1 MGRSAGG
8 GGGGF
13 SGGSGGFSGGS
24 RSSGGFSGGNRSG
37 GRSAGSGGFGGLGGL
52 GGFGGSRSSGPS
64 GGFGNGGGMGGFH
77 LPTILPIP
85 INMRGG
91 SGGSGGG
98 GRGTSGGGCGG
109 CLAGVILVIVLL
121 VVLSMVGSCMVCTPS
136 VGGAP
141 VSTSSSSSSSEVT
154 ASTVERTKIS
164 TANNGQE
171 EGYYTDVDGDWIKN
185 PGELETGL
193 KQFFKDTGVQPYVYI
208 LPNGQT
214 TSTSELGQMA
224 ERLYDELFDDETHFL
239 LVFCDNGQG
248 GYNCGYCVGS
258 AAKTVMDPEAI
269 KILGDYLDRNYNDL
283 SLSEEEIFSN
293 TFAQTGERIMHVEQ
307 SPVPWI
313 VGGVVVVVIAGVVVF
328 LVKKRADAKAQELK
342 HKEAVLNTPLE
353 KFGDGDVEDLA
364 KKYDDLSDTY
374 DRMKK

>member
-8 GGGGF
+8 GGGF
-13 SGGSGGFSGGS
+13 SGGGFGGSSGGFSGGG

-37 GRSAGSGGFGGLGGL
+37 GRSAGSGGFGGFGGIPNGSGGSSGGHI
-52 GGFGGSRSSGPS
+52 GGF
-64 GGFGNGGGMGGFH
+64 GGFH

-85 INMRGG
+85 MNMRGSGG

-98 GRGTSGGGCGG
+98 GRGSGGGAGCAG
-109 CLAGVILVIVLL
+109 CLTAVVLAVILL
-121 VVLSMVGSCMVCTPS
+121 VVLSMVGSCVVCAPS
-136 VGGAP
+136 GASAP
-141 VSTSSSSSSSEVT
+141 AVSSSSSNVT

-164 TANNGQE
+164 TSNNGQE

-185 PGELETGL
+185 PGKLEAGL
-193 KQFFKDTGVQPYVYI
+193 KQFFKDTGVQPYVYV

-214 TSTSELGQMA
+214 TSTQELGQMA
-224 ERLYDELFDDETHFL
+224 ERLYGELFDDETHFL

-258 AAKTVMDPEAI
+258 EAKTVMDAEAI
-269 KILGDYLDRNYNDL
+269 QILGDYLDRYYNDM

-293 TFAQTGERIMHVEQ
+293 AFAKTGERIMKVEQ

-328 LVKKRADAKAQELK
+328 LVKKRSDAKARELK
-342 HKEAVLNTPLE
+342 HKETVLNTPLQ
-353 KFGDGDVEDLA
+353 KFGDTDVEDLA
-364 KKYDDLSDTY
+364 KKYEELSDTY
-374 DRMKK
+374 DRIKK

>member
-1 MGRSAGG
+1 M
-8 GGGGF
+8 
-13 SGGSGGFSGGS
+13 
-24 RSSGGFSGGNRSG
+24 
-37 GRSAGSGGFGGLGGL
+37 GGFGG
-52 GGFGGSRSSGPS
+52 F
-64 GGFGNGGGMGGFH
+64 GGFH
-77 LPTILPIP
+77 LPTFIPIP
-85 INMRGG
+85 LNMRGNG
-91 SGGSGGG
+91 GGSGGG
-98 GRGTSGGGCGG
+98 GNGGGSPSGCGCGG
-109 CLAGVILVIVLL
+109 CLTAVVLAVVLL
-121 VVLSMVGSCMVCTPS
+121 VVLSMVGSCVACSPGVAS
-136 VGGAP
+136 VP
-141 VSTSSSSSSSEVT
+141 TVSSSVSNSTSVT

-185 PGELETGL
+185 PSKLEAGL

-224 ERLYDELFDDETHFL
+224 EQLYGELFDDETHFL

-258 AAKTVMDPEAI
+258 EAKTVMDPEAI
-269 KILGDYLDRNYNDL
+269 QILGDYLDRYYNDM
-283 SLSEEEIFSN
+283 SLSEEEIFSKA
-293 TFAQTGERIMHVEQ
+293 FADTGTRIMKVEQ

-328 LVKKRADAKAQELK
+328 LVKKRSDAKEAERK

-353 KFGDGDVEDLA
+353 KFGDTDVDNLA
-364 KKYDDLSDTY
+364 KKYEDLSDTY